1 MAALQYRRRGSVGEA
16 REREAGNM
24 AAVETVNNIP
34 WWREPTRD
42 QWYAWW
48 AAWLGWT
55 LDAFDF
61 TVFLLI
67 IKPIADE
74 FHVSTAEVAIV
85 FTLTLWM
92 RLVGAVASGWLA
104 DRIGRKTPLMIS
116 IFWYS
121 ICNFIAGFSP
131 TFVFLL
137 IFRTLLGIGMGA
149 EWPAGAA
156 LAMEQWPIRSRG
168 FMSGVLQGSW
178 SIGFLL
184 SSVIYGLFFDY
195 IGWRGMLWV
204 GVLPAL
210 SIVYVRYFVK
220 EPEVWVENRRQQR
233 ATHREVRAPL
243 IKIFQRAMLGNTLLA
258 CWWMASNFVLYYSIW
273 SLFATHLQQDLKLTA
288 MGTAVPFMLANI
300 LSFLGM
306 CWWGWTADI
315 IGRRWAMMIPA
326 AIAIPIAPL
335 YLFTGSEFWITIG
348 FGLQGA
354 FGGALYSQLP
364 SYLAERFPTEVR
376 ATASAFCYH
385 QGAIFGGLVAPILA
399 FFAVNFGVGYAIPM
413 LVGTVVA
420 AASVVVSLLLSPETK
435 GTVLVA
441 ELQVA

>member
-1 MAALQYRRRGSVGEA
+1 MATA
-16 REREAGNM
+16 
-24 AAVETVNNIP
+24 ETVNPIP
-34 WWREPTRD
+34 WWKEPTKD

-74 FHVSTAEVAIV
+74 FHVPMTEVAIV

-104 DRIGRKTPLMIS
+104 DRVGRKTPLMIS

-131 TFVFLL
+131 TLRFLL
-137 IFRTLLGIGMGA
+137 VFRTLLGIGMGA

-156 LAMEQWPIRSRG
+156 LAMENWPQRSRG
-168 FMSGVLQGSW
+168 LMSGVLQGSW

-184 SSVIYGLFFDY
+184 SSVIYGLFYDI
-195 IGWRGMLWV
+195 IGWRGMLWI

-210 SIVYVRYFVK
+210 SIIYVRYYVK
-220 EPEVWVENRRQQR
+220 EPEVWLENRRLQR
-233 ATHREVRAPL
+233 AQNREVRAPL
-243 IKIFQRAMLGNTLLA
+243 FKIFKRGMLGNTLLA

-273 SLFATHLQQDLKLTA
+273 SLFATHLQSDLKLTRD
-288 MGTAVPFMLANI
+288 GHGGAVHARQHAG
-300 LSFLGM
+300 FLGM
-306 CWWGWTADI
+306 CFWGWMADS
-315 IGRRWAMMIPA
+315 IGRRWAMIIPA

-335 YLFTGSEFWITIG
+335 YLFTASAFWITVG

-354 FGGALYSQLP
+354 FGGALFSQLP
-364 SYLAERFPTEVR
+364 AYLSERFPTEVR

-385 QGAIFGGLVAPILA
+385 QGAILGGLVAPVLA
-399 FFAVNFGVGYAIPM
+399 FFAVNFNLGLCHSDAGRNRRRSDQRRDR
-413 LVGTVVA
+413 A
-420 AASVVVSLLLSPETK
+420 AAQPGDQGHGPHGRAAGRLIP
-435 GTVLVA
+435 A
-441 ELQVA
+441 P

>member
-1 MAALQYRRRGSVGEA
+1 MAVVA
-16 REREAGNM
+16 AGQV
-24 AAVETVNNIP
+24 A
-34 WWREPTRD
+34 WWREPTKD

-74 FHVSTAEVAIV
+74 FGVPTTEVAIV

-131 TFVFLL
+131 TFMFLL

-156 LAMEQWPIRSRG
+156 LAMEQWPIRTRG

-184 SSVIYGLFFDY
+184 SSVIYGLFYDQ
-195 IGWRGMLWV
+195 IGWRGMLWI

-210 SIVYVRYFVK
+210 SIVWIRYYVK

-233 ATHREVRAPL
+233 ESKREVRAPL
-243 IKIFQRAMLGNTLLA
+243 IKIFQWGMIANTLLA

-273 SLFATHLQQDLKLTA
+273 ALFATHLQADLKLTT
-288 MGTAVPFMLANI
+288 MGTAVPFMVANI

-306 CWWGWTADI
+306 SFWGWTADF

-326 AIAIPIAPL
+326 AIAILVAPM
-335 YLFTGSEFWITIG
+335 YLFTTSELWITIG

-364 SYLAERFPTEVR
+364 AYLSERFPTEVR

-385 QGAIFGGLVAPILA
+385 QGAILGGLVAPVLA
-399 FFAVNFGVGYAIPM
+399 YFATTYQIGYAIPM
-413 LVGTVVA
+413 LIGTVA
-420 AASVVVSLLLSPETK
+420 AAFSVVVALAFSPETK
-435 GTVLVA
+435 GKELVA
-441 ELQVA
+441 DLVVA

>member
-1 MAALQYRRRGSVGEA
+1 
-16 REREAGNM
+16 M
-24 AAVETVNNIP
+24 AAVDAGAVA
-34 WWREPTRD
+34 WWREPTKD

-74 FHVSTAEVAIV
+74 FQVPTTEVTIV

-131 TFVFLL
+131 TFMFLL

-184 SSVIYGLFFDY
+184 SSVIYGLFYDQ
-195 IGWRGMLWV
+195 IGWRGMLWI

-210 SIVYVRYFVK
+210 SIVYIRYFVK
-220 EPEVWVENRRQQR
+220 EPPIWVENRRLQR
-233 ATHREVRAPL
+233 EEKREVRAPL
-243 IKIFQRAMLGNTLLA
+243 IRIFQRGMLANTLLA

-273 SLFATHLQQDLKLTA
+273 ALFATHLQADLHLTTL
-288 MGTAVPFMLANI
+288 GTAVPFMIANI
-300 LSFLGM
+300 ASFLGM
-306 CWWGWTADI
+306 SFWGWTADI

-326 AIAIPIAPL
+326 TIAIFVAPL
-335 YLFTGSEFWITIG
+335 YLFTSDPLWITVG

-364 SYLAERFPTEVR
+364 SYLSERFPTEVR

-385 QGAIFGGLVAPILA
+385 QGAILGGLVAPVLA
-399 FFAVNFGVGYAIPM
+399 YFATTYQIGYAVPM
-413 LVGTVVA
+413 AVGTVVA
-420 AASVVVSLLLSPETK
+420 AVSVVIALSLSPETK
-435 GTVLVA
+435 GQELVA
-441 ELQVA
+441 DLVTV